1 MKTALLSSIIP
12 AMLVLASLSGCANRT
27 NLSPMPSIAP
37 EAKEAL
43 DAPVDC
49 GTAERDI
56 QVLESEKASVG
67 KQILSGVRA
76 VVPFSAAAGILMGD
90 YRDRAEVATGKYNED
105 IEAKIAEIR
114 RKCGTY
120 L

>member
-1 MKTALLSSIIP
+1 MKNSLLLSIVPVMMIF
-12 AMLVLASLSGCANRT
+12 AALSGCANRT
-27 NLSPMPSIAP
+27 NLSPRPTIDP

-43 DAPVDC
+43 EAPINC
-49 GTAERDI
+49 STSERDI
-56 QVLESEKASVG
+56 QVLEDEKASVG

-90 YRDRAEVATGKYNED
+90 YRERAEVATGKYNED
-105 IEAKIAEIR
+105 IEAKIAQIR
-114 RKCGTY
+114 QKCGTS